1 MEFINSI
8 RECDLLIIGS
18 SMAGGCLARQMKLKH
33 PDMDIVVLDRK
44 FEFKHWVG
52 ESTLE
57 SFWDYAVKYLDLGY
71 YLDTNHLYK
80 HGLRFF
86 YDSPDHD
93 LPIDQMSE
101 VGRSWFHSTPAHQ
114 LDRKRFDSDLYE
126 MNIKSGIDVRLGVT
140 VRHIELDKESGHL
153 LKTTGG
159 EFKCRWLVDAA
170 GLASPLGKKLDLI
183 QPNEDHPINSY
194 WGRFKNIANL
204 DLLGDMAW
212 RERVNHT
219 TRALATTHFMY
230 GGYWI
235 WLIPIDAE
243 TFSIGLTNR
252 TNMANIEINSQEDF
266 IAFLKQHR
274 CMRQL
279 LTDQFEICDFNKLKN
294 ISRQSKQ
301 IFSEDRWFMTGM
313 SGAILD
319 PLLSPGSAFL
329 ADTNRKIGDL
339 IATDMA
345 GDERAVKNKVIAYN
359 AHTKHWLENFFLHI
373 KGHYHQC
380 YDRQRVNFE
389 TLLIQWFGIILP
401 ASMCEYW
408 GYDPMMTDEQVE
420 MIPTLCDKMICDSR
434 IHKVDAV
441 IHEFE
446 NFLKNNSLEFEN
458 NRGQYYDLELPVDA
472 MINTRTSGR
481 DLNPIEI
488 KKIEEKMVWVAIKRC
503 LTRMAEVKGLMVDGM
518 FLNEIT
524 DEAHMENLNLEQAFM
539 LLKVKNNALQEIINR
554 SGIAENSAE
563 AIV

>member
-183 QPNEDHPINSY
+183 QPLS
-194 WGRFKNIANL
+194 
-204 DLLGDMAW
+204 
-212 RERVNHT
+212 
-219 TRALATTHFMY
+219 
-230 GGYWI
+230 
-235 WLIPIDAE
+235 LI
-243 TFSIGLTNR
+243 
-252 TNMANIEINSQEDF
+252 
-266 IAFLKQHR
+266 
-274 CMRQL
+274 
-279 LTDQFEICDFNKLKN
+279 
-294 ISRQSKQ
+294 
-301 IFSEDRWFMTGM
+301 
-313 SGAILD
+313 
-319 PLLSPGSAFL
+319 
-329 ADTNRKIGDL
+329 
-339 IATDMA
+339 
-345 GDERAVKNKVIAYN
+345 
-359 AHTKHWLENFFLHI
+359 HI
-373 KGHYHQC
+373 
-380 YDRQRVNFE
+380 
-389 TLLIQWFGIILP
+389 
-401 ASMCEYW
+401 
-408 GYDPMMTDEQVE
+408 
-420 MIPTLCDKMICDSR
+420 
-434 IHKVDAV
+434 
-441 IHEFE
+441 
-446 NFLKNNSLEFEN
+446 
-458 NRGQYYDLELPVDA
+458 
-472 MINTRTSGR
+472 
-481 DLNPIEI
+481 
-488 KKIEEKMVWVAIKRC
+488 
-503 LTRMAEVKGLMVDGM
+503 
-518 FLNEIT
+518 
-524 DEAHMENLNLEQAFM
+524 
-539 LLKVKNNALQEIINR
+539 
-554 SGIAENSAE
+554 
-563 AIV
+563 